1 MAISSRSPRRRSPAP
16 VAGIDALVASYRDWF
31 ASRGWAAFE
40 FQEQVWRGMEA
51 GTSGLLHAPTGT
63 GKTLAAWLG
72 AVARLALPAD
82 SSPPAIPPAAGLR
95 VVWITPLRALAA
107 DTVASLEEPLAG
119 LRPLTGE
126 ITVGI
131 RTGDTSQAD
140 RRRLRDNWPTALVTT
155 PETLSILLSLETAH
169 EIFAALDTVIVDE
182 WHELLS
188 TKRGVQTE
196 LALAC
201 RRRSPT
207 SARRPPPWSGRLR
220 PRPRGSS
227 RRRSPGGS
235 RSRP

>member
-1 MAISSRSPRRRSPAP
+1 MPAPPQSKRSPRSDHPRERSSEPLATF
-16 VAGIDALVASYRDWF
+16 RDWF
-31 ASRGWAAFE
+31 ASRGWEAFE
-40 FQEQVWRGMEA
+40 FQEQVWQAMRA
-51 GTSGLLHAPTGT
+51 GESGLLHAPTGT

-82 SSPPAIPPAAGLR
+82 STPPAAPPAAGLR

-107 DTVASLEEPLAG
+107 DTLTALEEPLAAM
-119 LRPLTGE
+119 RPLTAE
-126 ITVGI
+126 LTVGI

-196 LALAC
+196 LALA
-201 RRRSPT
+201 
-207 SARRPPPWSGRLR
+207 PWSGRLR
-220 PRPRGSS
+220 PRRRESS
-227 RRRSPGGS
+227 RRRSRGSS